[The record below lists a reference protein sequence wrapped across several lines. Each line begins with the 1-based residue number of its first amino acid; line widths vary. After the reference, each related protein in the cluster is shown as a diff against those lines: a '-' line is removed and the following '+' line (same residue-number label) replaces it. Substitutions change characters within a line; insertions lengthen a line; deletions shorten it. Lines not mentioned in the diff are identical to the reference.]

1 MPYPTQI
8 TPERILE
15 HAEVLIEQ
23 HGAEQMSLHQLAA
36 ALGVKTPSLYRY
48 YAGKAELLRAINLRT
63 VERLIDSMKTAANS
77 ASVSDIERVANMG
90 IAYRRFAHQQP
101 KAYALA
107 FGPTEAASQPDPA
120 IMAALAQ
127 EIQAVITPLT
137 GEGASLTALRGLWA
151 LVHGFVMIELAEQ
164 FQRGGDLD
172 SVYEAS
178 LRAYLRGLTA

>member
-15 HAEVLIEQ
+15 RAEALLEQ
-23 HGAEQMSLHQLAA
+23 HGADQMSLHQLAA

-48 YAGKAELLRAINLRT
+48 YAGKAELLRAMNLRT
-63 VERLIDSMKTAANS
+63 VERLITVMKTAAES
-77 ASVSDIERVANMG
+77 ASGSDAERVLQMG
-90 IAYRRFAHQQP
+90 VAYRQFAHGQP

-107 FGPTEAASQPDPA
+107 FGATEQASRPDAAV
-120 IMAALAQ
+120 MAALAQ
-127 EIQAVITPLT
+127 EIQAVIEPIS
-137 GEGASLTALRGLWA
+137 GGAGSLAALRGLWA

-172 SVYEAS
+172 VTYETA
-178 LRAYLRGLTA
+178 LRAYIRGLAS

>member
-15 HAEVLIEQ
+15 QAEALLEQ

-48 YAGKAELLRAINLRT
+48 YAGKAELLRAMNLRT
-63 VERLIDSMKTAANS
+63 VERLIAAMKAAAGR
-77 ASVSDIERVANMG
+77 ASGSDADRVLQMG
-90 IAYRRFAHQQP
+90 ITYRQFAHGQP

-107 FGPTEAASQPDPA
+107 FGATEPASRPDPA
-120 IMAALAQ
+120 AMAALAQ
-127 EIQAVITPLT
+127 EIQAVIAPVS
-137 GEGASLTALRGLWA
+137 GEAGSLTALRGLWA
-151 LVHGFVMIELAEQ
+151 LVHGFVMIELAGQ

-172 SVYEAS
+172 MTYETV
-178 LRAYLRGLTA
+178 LHAYIRGLAS

>member
-1 MPYPTQI
+1 MPYPSQI

-15 HAEVLIEQ
+15 QAEALLER

-48 YAGKAELLRAINLRT
+48 YAGKADLLRAMNLRT
-63 VERLIDSMKTAANS
+63 VERLIAAMKSAAES
-77 ASVSDIERVANMG
+77 ASGSDAERILQMG
-90 IAYRRFAHQQP
+90 VTYRQFAHQQP

-107 FGPTEAASQPDPA
+107 FGATEPAARPEPA
-120 IMAALAQ
+120 AMAALAQ
-127 EIQAVITPLT
+127 EIQAVVAPLT

-172 SVYEAS
+172 AAYEAS
-178 LRAYLRGLTA
+178 LCAYIRGLVG

>member
-15 HAEVLIEQ
+15 QAEALIEQ
-23 HGAEQMSLHQLAA
+23 HGAEQMSLNQLAA

-48 YAGKAELLRAINLRT
+48 YAGKAELLGAVNLRT
-63 VERLIDSMKTAANS
+63 VERLIEEMKAAAES
-77 ASVSDIERVANMG
+77 RSGDDAERVLQMG
-90 IAYRRFAHQQP
+90 LAYRQFAHQQQ

-107 FGPTEAASQPDPA
+107 FGPTDAASRPDPSM
-120 IMAALAQ
+120 MAALAQ
-127 EIQAVITPLT
+127 EIQAVITPIS

-151 LVHGFVMIELAEQ
+151 LVHGFIMIELAGQ

-172 SVYEAS
+172 AAFEAA
-178 LRAYLRGLTA
+178 LRAYIRGIVA